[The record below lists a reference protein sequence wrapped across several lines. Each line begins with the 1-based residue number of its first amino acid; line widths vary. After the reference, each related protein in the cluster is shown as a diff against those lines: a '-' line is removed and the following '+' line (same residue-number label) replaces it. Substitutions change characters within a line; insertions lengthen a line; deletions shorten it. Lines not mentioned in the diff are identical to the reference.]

1 MDWIYK
7 PFELLTVKELYNILQ
22 LRNLVF
28 IVEQQC
34 IYLDADNKDQAS
46 HHLCG
51 WSEGEL
57 IAYARILPPGTAFSE
72 ASIGR
77 VLTHHKYRKQGSG
90 RLLMEKAIELC
101 LQLYT
106 TNKIRIG
113 AQLYLSDFYKDLGFE
128 RTGDIYLEDGI
139 EHIEMTYSST

>member
-7 PFELLTVKELYNILQ
+7 PFELLTVTELYNILR

-34 IYLDADNKDQAS
+34 IYLDADDKDQS
-46 HHLCG
+46 SYHLSG
-51 WSEGEL
+51 WNEGEL

-77 VLTHHKYRKQGSG
+77 VLTHPQYRKKGAG
-90 RLLMEKAIELC
+90 RQLMEKAIELC
-101 LQLYT
+101 LQLYS

-113 AQLYLSDFYKDLGFE
+113 AQLYLSDFPFNRKVN
-128 RTGDIYLEDGI
+128 
-139 EHIEMTYSST
+139 